1 MRTANWSLR
10 GGLAGHRRWWPAM
23 RRMLEGK
30 TAMTTDRTDDKAG
43 QAVEW
48 LPLADAPMYVYG
60 RDALIGEYVA
70 GYGWKKVA
78 IWEPT
83 WTRDDIIS
91 RGGTHWWPHMRD
103 LPEPEQQEGV
113 WTLTA
118 PDGRAWQ
125 AGSPQK
131 AGSLEIQKR
140 ITRDTARSED

>member
-1 MRTANWSLR
+1 
-10 GGLAGHRRWWPAM
+10 
-23 RRMLEGK
+23 
-30 TAMTTDRTDDKAG
+30 MTTDRTDDKAG

-103 LPEPEQQEGV
+103 LPEPEQGGEK
-113 WTLTA
+113 
-118 PDGRAWQ
+118 P
-125 AGSPQK
+125 
-131 AGSLEIQKR
+131 
-140 ITRDTARSED
+140 